1 MQSQIHSWSP
11 EGILVFTKGFYSDR
25 TSYLLTNFFKDFEPM
40 AKVVLRGLLKEF
52 SQTWNTGIQVYLMY
66 WWTIWFQPRIIHMCI
81 KYFLPCHTIPCN
93 LFSEEKKKHIHTFAL
108 FQKWKTSSSWHL
120 KLRSPPKKNFG
131 TASAC
136 IVRSGAWNVFQ
147 LLYHIY

>member
-1 MQSQIHSWSP
+1 
-11 EGILVFTKGFYSDR
+11 
-25 TSYLLTNFFKDFEPM
+25 
-40 AKVVLRGLLKEF
+40 
-52 SQTWNTGIQVYLMY
+52 
-66 WWTIWFQPRIIHMCI
+66 MCI

-108 FQKWKTSSSWHL
+108 FQKCKTSSSWHL

-136 IVRSGAWNVFQ
+136 IVRSGA
-147 LLYHIY
+147 